1 MKAEQTVIVWIW
13 DADGPAGRS
22 ASGVTDDEAAARR
35 AARTAI
41 TATGAQTATVE
52 WALHLGGGD
61 WMTSGYL
68 RSGSGWTARRCEDGT
83 IAWVPF
89 LTLAATCSTATMH
102 SPRRSGPKCAAAP
115 RTQIQGETS

>member
-35 AARTAI
+35 AARAAI
-41 TATGAQTATVE
+41 TATGAQGATVE

-83 IAWVPF
+83 IAWVQF
-89 LTLAATCSTATMH
+89 LTLTAMH
-102 SPRRSGPKCAAAP
+102 TPRRSGPKYAPAP